1 MPNKRDSWWSRPC
14 GAREVLAI
22 ALPLFISTGTWSV
35 MMFVDRMFLLWYSTN
50 TIAAAMAGGML
61 YWTMICFPVGVAGY
75 VNTFVAQYFGAE
87 RPERIGAATWQ
98 GLWIG
103 VYVTPLFLGAIPLAP
118 YLFRWAG
125 HDPQVIPYEIAYF
138 QTLCFGAP
146 AAVMAAAQE
155 ALFTGRGVTRVVML
169 VDIATLLVNAVL
181 DYIWIF
187 GKWGFPEMG
196 IHGAALATVVSGWLR
211 VGLYGWLMHREPV
224 RRAYRLATTWRVDR
238 PLLGR
243 ILTYG
248 GPNGFQFLVD
258 AAGFALMIMLVG
270 RLGKLEMAATAL
282 AFNVN
287 TVAFIP
293 MLGVGIAASTLV
305 GQQLTRGR
313 ADLAARATWTALAFA
328 LVYTALCGVFFL
340 LTPDLFLMGHRAG
353 ADPQE
358 FAQLRDVAVVL
369 LRFVAAYCLFD
380 AMQIIFAGAIKGAGD
395 TWFVLIVTLL
405 VSAAGVA
412 VCWLGLDRGLYWW
425 WFVVTGWICALG
437 IVFGVR
443 FMRGRWRQMRVIER
457 EAAWGDQPPE
467 PSEETV
473 SSETA

>member
-1 MPNKRDSWWSRPC
+1 MSLNSNSWWSRPC
-14 GAREVLAI
+14 GGREVLAI

-35 MMFVDRMFLLWYSTN
+35 MMFIDRMFLLWYSSDTL
-50 TIAAAMAGGML
+50 AAALAGGML

-98 GLWIG
+98 GVWIG
-103 VYVTPLFLGAIPLAP
+103 VCAAPLFLAAIPVAP
-118 YLFRWAG
+118 HLFHWVG

-138 QTLCFGAP
+138 QLLCFGAP
-146 AAVMAAAQE
+146 AAVIAAAQE
-155 ALFTGRGVTRVVML
+155 ALFTGRGVTRVVMV
-169 VDIATLLVNAVL
+169 VDIAALLVNAVL

-187 GKWGFPEMG
+187 GKLGFPEWG
-196 IHGAALATVVSGWLR
+196 IQGAALATVVSGWFR
-211 VGLYGWLMHREPV
+211 VAVFAWLMHREPV
-224 RRAYRLATTWRVDR
+224 RRAYSLTTSWRVDQTLFR
-238 PLLGR
+238 R
-243 ILTYG
+243 ILRYG

-258 AAGFALMIMLVG
+258 AAGFSLMIMLVG

-287 TVAFIP
+287 TLAFIP

-313 ADLAARATWTALAFA
+313 PDLATRATWTALTFA
-328 LVYTALCGVFFL
+328 LAYTAICGTFFL
-340 LTPDLFLMGHRAG
+340 LTPDLFLLGHRAG

-358 FAQLRDVAVVL
+358 FGQLRDLAVVL

-395 TWFVLIVTLL
+395 TWFVLLVNLL
-405 VSAAGVA
+405 MSTIGVLL
-412 VCWLGLDRGLYWW
+412 CWLGLELGLYWW
-425 WFVVTGWICALG
+425 WFVLTAWICGLG
-437 IVFGVR
+437 MIFYLR
-443 FMRGRWRQMRVIER
+443 FLRGPWRSMRVIDQSP
-457 EAAWGDQPPE
+457 AAPVPQQAGDIAAA
-467 PSEETV
+467 T
-473 SSETA
+473 